1 MKLLFSTQRE
11 VTLLKALRG
20 FKISVQFDTL
30 PNTIKLLGN
39 ELGHVIKQQAGAKY
53 YKIVEEI
60 RQKSK
65 QYRST
70 QNEKY
75 LNDIFDLLKNLKPEE
90 IYVITKSFTIFFYLS
105 NIAEQVFREHFLEL
119 KKIKI
124 KTSNKKNLNFTPVF
138 TAHPT
143 ESSRQSTLKKIYK
156 IGEIIENN
164 NSHDMKEINGLIA
177 QLWYTR
183 DTRSSKP
190 NPLDEVK
197 SLIYYLDILYKN
209 VYEDIISDLDIRKST
224 TNFNINFGSWVGAD
238 KDGNPFV
245 TTKITKDALKIY
257 SNQIINIYKE
267 KIIELSDEFSV
278 STNFVECP
286 DELDKRIK
294 KYANL
299 MKKEF
304 DHYSKINFDEP
315 FRIFLS
321 LVFHRLDNFQLNK
334 KGYKYFDEF
343 LKDLEIFQNSVSH
356 IFGKNFRISKL
367 DRFVNYVKQFE
378 FHGVTLDIR
387 QNSSVINSKK
397 GKLYKDFTELIKQIP
412 ELQDIYGNKVFSSII
427 LSMTKSHDD
436 ILNLYKICSSI
447 IPDKNI
453 PTLTPLIEEIE
464 ELQISHLIIDKLL
477 KDKQYR
483 EFIKTFKNNN
493 QEVMLGYS
501 DSNKDGGIIASQ
513 WNVYKAQISIFKTA
527 SKNNANINFFH
538 GRGGTISRGGGPTY
552 DSIMSQP
559 KGTIT
564 SQIRYTEQGEVI
576 SDKYSTPYLAFENL
590 KLGSAAFINTSSSSL
605 ESTLKHENI
614 FEEVSETSYLKYR
627 SLVEKRHFLDY
638 FENVTPVNLLSTLN
652 IGSRPAKR
660 SNKVTSLDN
669 YRAIPWVFAWA
680 QTRNTLTGWYGA
692 GTAFD
697 SLVKKHGIKKV
708 RRIYQTSDFFKN
720 LISNIEMTVSKS
732 DLKISKLYV
741 DELFGNEYQDIYE
754 DILIESNLVIKM
766 IKQIKQSS
774 ELLNDNKVLKNTLN
788 IRNAYLDPL
797 SLIQVSLMKKMRK
810 KELSQFENNALLLS
824 INGLAAGLRNTG

>member
-1 MKLLFSTQRE
+1 M
-11 VTLLKALRG
+11 TLLKALKG
-20 FKISVQFDTL
+20 FNISVQFDTL

-39 ELGHVIKQQAGAKY
+39 ELGHVIKQQAGEKY

-65 QYRST
+65 KYRAT
-70 QNEKY
+70 QNKKY
-75 LNDIFDLLKNLKPEE
+75 LNDIFNLLKNLKPQE

-105 NIAEQVFREHFLEL
+105 NIAEQVFRKHFLEIR
-119 KKIKI
+119 KIKI
-124 KTSNKKNLNFTPVF
+124 KQSDKKELTFTPVF

-156 IGEIIENN
+156 IGEIIEKN
-164 NSHDMKEINGLIA
+164 NSDDMKEINGLIA

-209 VYEDIISDLDIRKST
+209 VYQDIISDSDIKKST
-224 TNFNINFGSWVGAD
+224 SNFDISFGSWVGAD

-245 TTKITKDALKIY
+245 TTKVTKEALKIY

-267 KIIELSDEFSV
+267 KIIELSDDFSV
-278 STNFVECP
+278 STNFTQYP
-286 DELDKRIK
+286 DVLNKRIEN
-294 KYANL
+294 YSNL

-304 DHYSKINFDEP
+304 NHYSKVNFDEP

-321 LVFHRLDNFQLNK
+321 LVFHRLDNFQSNK
-334 KGYKYFDEF
+334 KGYKFFNEF
-343 LKDLEIFQNSVSH
+343 LEDMKIFQKSVNH
-356 IFGKNFRISKL
+356 VFGKNFSISKL
-367 DRFVNYVKQFE
+367 DDFMNYIKQFE
-378 FHGVTLDIR
+378 FHGVALDIR
-387 QNSSVINSKK
+387 QNSSIINLKK
-397 GKLYKDFTELIKQIP
+397 GRLYKDFIELIKQIP
-412 ELQDIYGNKVFSSII
+412 ELQNIYGDRVFNSII
-427 LSMTKSHDD
+427 LSMTKSHND
-436 ILNLYKICSSI
+436 ILNLYNLCSSI
-447 IPDKNI
+447 IPDRNI
-453 PTLTPLIEEIE
+453 PTLTPLIEEID
-464 ELQISHLIIDKLL
+464 ELQSSHLIIDKLF
-477 KDKQYR
+477 KDEKYSK
-483 EFIKTFKNNN
+483 FIKTYKRNN

-513 WNVYKAQISIFKTA
+513 WNVYKAQISLFKTA
-527 SKNNANINFFH
+527 NKNKINISFFH

-590 KLGSAAFINTSSSSL
+590 KLGSAAFINTSSTNL
-605 ESTLKHENI
+605 EKNLKYENI
-614 FEEVSETSYLKYR
+614 FEELSKNSYLKYR
-627 SLVEKRHFLDY
+627 NLVENDNLIDY

-652 IGSRPAKR
+652 IGSRPVKR

-669 YRAIPWVFAWA
+669 YRAIPWVFGWA

-692 GTAFD
+692 GTAFEN
-697 SLVKKHGIKKV
+697 LIKKYGIQKV
-708 RRIYQTSDFFKN
+708 RRIYETSNFFKN
-720 LISNIEMTVSKS
+720 LISNIEMTVFKS

-741 DELFGNEYQDIYE
+741 DELVGEKYQDIYE
-754 DILIESNLVIKM
+754 DILAESKLVTKM
-766 IKQIKQSS
+766 IKQIKQNS

-797 SLIQVSLMKKMRK
+797 SLIQVSLMKKISK